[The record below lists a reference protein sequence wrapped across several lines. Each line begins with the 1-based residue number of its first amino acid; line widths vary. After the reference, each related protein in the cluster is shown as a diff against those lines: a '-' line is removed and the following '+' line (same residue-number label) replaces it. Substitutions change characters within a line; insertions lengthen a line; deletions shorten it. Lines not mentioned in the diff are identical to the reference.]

1 MRIKNIK
8 SLFFKVVVI
17 ILLFTMVNVNNS
29 YATSSKEDIE
39 VFKESLENY
48 TQRVMK
54 KGFMGTPYKDAIC
67 YISGSPKAKNSE
79 TGEEYIGSS
88 YGAGHFSEKEN
99 GLAYYHLII
108 DIFKD
113 YFDKYLDENLP
124 DEERLLDYF
133 VSGIF
138 PYTREENFKDGD
150 DIEIKIR
157 AFVIPASEKT
167 VWAKNKEKVYVGAYE
182 NYKLKVALEGYNT
195 DEYYVHFKKQDG
207 KYNVSYIDT
216 MPEGYDDYVARMK
229 ARGIDL
235 ENINYAELINSK
247 TETELIAESVEVENF
262 EIGNVIEVKSNINAT
277 VVIICS
283 LGLIATLGLTIKR
296 IKKK

>member
-17 ILLFTMVNVNNS
+17 ILLLTMVNVNNS

-39 VFKESLENY
+39 VFKECLENY
-48 TQRVMK
+48 KQMEMK
-54 KGFMGTPYKDAIC
+54 KGFMGTPYKDTI
-67 YISGSPKAKNSE
+67 YYVSGSPKAKNSE
-79 TGEEYIGSS
+79 TGEEYISTS
-88 YGAGHFSEKEN
+88 YGAGICSEEEN

-108 DIFKD
+108 DIFED

-167 VWAKNKEKVYVGAYE
+167 IWAKNKEKVYVGAYE

-195 DEYYVHFKKQDG
+195 DEYYIHFKKQDG
-207 KYNVSYIDT
+207 EYNVSYIGT

-262 EIGNVIEVKSNINAT
+262 EMGNVIEVKSNINAT

-283 LGLIATLGLTIKR
+283 LGLITTLGLTIKR
-296 IKKK
+296 INKK

>member
-1 MRIKNIK
+1 MRTKNIK
-8 SLFFKVVVI
+8 SLFIKVMVI
-17 ILLFTMVNVNNS
+17 ILLLTIINVNYS
-29 YATSSKEDIE
+29 YATTSKEDIE
-39 VFKESLENY
+39 VFKECLENY
-48 TQRVMK
+48 KQKEMK
-54 KGFMGTPYKDAIC
+54 KGFGGVQYKDAI
-67 YISGSPKAKNSE
+67 YYVSGSPKAKNSE
-79 TGEEYIGSS
+79 TGEEYISTS
-88 YGAGHFSEKEN
+88 YGAGICSEEEN

-108 DIFKD
+108 DIFED